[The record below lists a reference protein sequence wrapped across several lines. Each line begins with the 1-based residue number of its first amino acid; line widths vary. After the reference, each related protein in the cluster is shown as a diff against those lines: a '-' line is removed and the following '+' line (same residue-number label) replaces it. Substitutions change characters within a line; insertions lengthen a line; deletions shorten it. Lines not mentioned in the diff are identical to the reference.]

1 MGTKTIPNGNITS
14 PKGFFA
20 GAIFAGLKSPG
31 KDKKDI
37 GIIYSE
43 NLSRVVGT
51 FTKNTIVSPSVTV
64 SRERIE
70 EHGEAQVPPPG
81 RQRQHCPD
89 ERGRAHV
96 VRGPW

>member
-37 GIIYSE
+37 GIIYSGRYVYKKY
-43 NLSRVVGT
+43 NS
-51 FTKNTIVSPSVTV
+51 ITV
-64 SRERIE
+64 CDSF
-70 EHGEAQVPPPG
+70 
-81 RQRQHCPD
+81 
-89 ERGRAHV
+89 
-96 VRGPW
+96 